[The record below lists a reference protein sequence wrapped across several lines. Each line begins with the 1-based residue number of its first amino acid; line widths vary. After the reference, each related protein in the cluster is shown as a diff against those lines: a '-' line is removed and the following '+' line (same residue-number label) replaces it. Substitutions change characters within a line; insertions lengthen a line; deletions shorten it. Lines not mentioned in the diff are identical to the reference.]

1 MNDTSESNYE
11 MLQALY
17 DYKDTSS
24 ERTLDFKVNDEFFIY
39 RDVADKKSWCL
50 VINDTGDIGYV
61 PYSYVKTI
69 YVKGTHVLQF
79 LDKCLSTVQQKL
91 DVNDNFSDTYK
102 LYESLLR
109 RQKKFKQKSSYNT
122 LDTPITPIQCK
133 TVDKGNQSEEC
144 EQILNETKNNLGVSN
159 KLKEI
164 TIPDIYEVVQQVRN
178 HTGLSYNFSQLAVS
192 VVIQHLSN
200 LVDESSKPSL
210 NSIREIIDTFPPTSE
225 TLPVECLE
233 NTKDGKCM
241 QQILE
246 YLTSVKEDS
255 QQRSWQLF
263 DDHVQIEDCLI
274 ELISILKNA
283 DPMIINHVLK
293 IDQYTSIN
301 NLLEYYQME
310 LRWVIQKHLLDIF
323 SELCKLNFVVVEI
336 IINSI
341 LPMEL
346 ARDMQNNKDDLSKQV
361 ILAEFLTLIL
371 SVGETLPISCF
382 EFMNVDFVTKIL
394 SDIEDNQQKSSYDE
408 KKIECM
414 INLLLSYN
422 LQFSEI
428 ESNIT
433 LKGLALRKNA
443 KVLTENLMI
452 LLILEKDPVQVL
464 KLKKKPKN
472 SVEKMLN
479 DILADS
485 KTAKLL
491 YINDVEVLVDFIIRQ
506 LLNVP
511 SEEMARTSYLEL
523 CKNIIFNTEYLNQR
537 HKLSYLN
544 KCLQEIL
551 VDDSSCTKNQDV
563 CIIEEIYSKHPELLE

>member
-24 ERTLDFKVNDEFFIY
+24 ERTLDFKMNDEFFIY

-50 VINDTGDIGYV
+50 VINHTGDLGYV
-61 PYSYVKTI
+61 PYNYVKTI
-69 YVKGTHVLQF
+69 YVKDTHVLKF
-79 LDKCLSTVQQKL
+79 LENCLLAVQKKL
-91 DVNDNFSDTYK
+91 DVNDNCSDKFK

-109 RQKKFKQKSSYNT
+109 RQKKFKQKSSFNT
-122 LDTPITPIQCK
+122 LDTPVQCK
-133 TVDKGNQSEEC
+133 TIDKGNQSETY
-144 EQILNETKNNLGVSN
+144 EQTLNETGNSLSVS
-159 KLKEI
+159 KKPKEI

-178 HTGLSYNFSQLAVS
+178 HTGLSYNFSQIAVS
-192 VVIQHLSN
+192 VVIQYLSD
-200 LVDESSKPSL
+200 LVDESAKSSL
-210 NSIREIIDTFPPTSE
+210 NSVREIIDTFPPTSA

-241 QQILE
+241 QQLLE
-246 YLTSVKEDS
+246 YLTAAKEDS
-255 QQRSWQLF
+255 QQRSWQIF
-263 DDHVQIEDCLI
+263 DDHVQIEECLI
-274 ELISILKNA
+274 ELTSILKNA
-283 DPMIINHVLK
+283 DPMVINHVLK

-310 LRWVIQKHLLDIF
+310 LRWVIQKHLLNIF
-323 SELCKLNFVVVEI
+323 SELCKLNFVVVDI

-346 ARDMQNNKDDLSKQV
+346 ARDMQNNKEDLNKQV
-361 ILAEFLTLIL
+361 ILSEFLTLIL

-382 EFMNVDFVTKIL
+382 EYMNVDFVTKIL
-394 SDIEDNQQKSSYDE
+394 SDIEDNELKSPDDE
-408 KKIECM
+408 KKTECM

-422 LQFSEI
+422 LQFPKI

-433 LKGLALRKNA
+433 LKGLAQRDNA
-443 KVLTENLMI
+443 KVLTENLLI
-452 LLILEKDPVQVL
+452 LLNTEKDPVQVL

-485 KTAKLL
+485 KTAKLF
-491 YINDVEVLVDFIIRQ
+491 YVNDIEVLVDIIIRQ
-506 LLNVP
+506 LLNIP
-511 SEEMARTSYLEL
+511 SDEMARTSYLEL
-523 CKNIIFNTEYLNQR
+523 CKNVIFNTEYLDRR
-537 HKLSYLN
+537 HKLSDLN
-544 KCLQEIL
+544 NCLQEIL
-551 VDDSSCTKNQDV
+551 VDDSSCTKDQDV
-563 CIIEEIYSKHPELLE
+563 CIIKEIYLKYPELFK

>member
-24 ERTLDFKVNDEFFIY
+24 ERTLDFKINDEFFIY

-50 VINDTGDIGYV
+50 VINHTGDLGYV
-61 PYSYVKTI
+61 PYNYVKTI
-69 YVKGTHVLQF
+69 YVKDTHVLKF

-91 DVNDNFSDTYK
+91 DVNDNFSDKYK
-102 LYESLLR
+102 LYESLMR
-109 RQKKFKQKSSYNT
+109 RQKKFKQKSSYNA
-122 LDTPITPIQCK
+122 LDTPIQCK
-133 TVDKGNQSEEC
+133 TVEKGNQSEAY
-144 EQILNETKNNLGVSN
+144 EQTLNETKNSLSVS
-159 KLKEI
+159 KKSKEI

-192 VVIQHLSN
+192 VVIQYLSN
-200 LVDESSKPSL
+200 LVDESAKSSL
-210 NSIREIIDTFPPTSE
+210 NSVREIIDTFPPTSE

-241 QQILE
+241 QQLLE
-246 YLTSVKEDS
+246 YLTAAKEDS
-255 QQRSWQLF
+255 QQRSWQIF

-274 ELISILKNA
+274 ELTSILKNA
-283 DPMIINHVLK
+283 DPMVINHVLK

-310 LRWVIQKHLLDIF
+310 LRWVIQKHLLNIF
-323 SELCKLNFVVVEI
+323 SELCKLNFVVIEI

-346 ARDMQNNKDDLSKQV
+346 ARDIQNNKEDLNKQV

-382 EFMNVDFVTKIL
+382 EYMNVDFVTKIL
-394 SDIEDNQQKSSYDE
+394 SDIEDDELKSSNDE
-408 KKIECM
+408 KKTECM

-422 LQFSEI
+422 LQFSKI

-433 LKGLALRKNA
+433 LKGLAQRDNA
-443 KVLTENLMI
+443 KVLTENLLI
-452 LLILEKDPVQVL
+452 LLNTEKDPVQVL
-464 KLKKKPKN
+464 ILKKKPKN

-485 KTAKLL
+485 KTAKLF
-491 YINDVEVLVDFIIRQ
+491 YVNDIEVLVDIIIRQ
-506 LLNVP
+506 LLNIP
-511 SEEMARTSYLEL
+511 SDEMSRTSYLEL
-523 CKNIIFNTEYLNQR
+523 CKNVIFNTEYLDRR
-537 HKLSYLN
+537 HKLSDLN
-544 KCLQEIL
+544 NCLQEIL
-551 VDDSSCTKNQDV
+551 VDDSSCTKDQDV
-563 CIIEEIYSKHPELLE
+563 CIIKEIYLKYPELFK